1 METLGFYRWPSK
13 LPGNGGQLL
22 LSRRVLLASAFP
34 PLLRGQKAEVN
45 AFDFSLLDEGNV
57 PAELFFI
64 REHFPAPAVSSAGWK
79 LNVSGAVASPF
90 EISYEELTT
99 HPRRTLPVTLE
110 CAENPAGGG
119 LVSHAEW
126 TGVSLG
132 ALLQKA
138 KVKTEG
144 RFAKLSG
151 ADGFSRTIPLD
162 KASHANTLIAH
173 LMNGDRLPVNHGFPA
188 RAVIPGWYGMDSVK
202 WLRGIELL
210 ESEPA
215 ASEYVRLTRSLLVG
229 TRSAGPVRE
238 MNVKSAFSR
247 PLDGAILGGRKFTL
261 RGAAWAGENRVRRVE
276 VSVDAGKSWQDA
288 QLSGVAAPY
297 AWIHWAREWKI
308 PGAGPYELAVRATDD
323 QGREQP
329 SERPSGRVDEYENNL
344 WQRVRVTV
352 T

>member
-1 METLGFYRWPSK
+1 MAIRGFCRWHSK
-13 LPGNGGQLL
+13 LPGDGGQPK
-22 LSRRVLLASAFP
+22 LSRRVFLASAFT
-34 PLLRGQKAEVN
+34 PLLKGQKAEVN

-64 REHFPAPAVSSAGWK
+64 REHFPAPSVSSAGWK
-79 LNVSGAVASPF
+79 LSVSGAVAAPF
-90 EISYEELTT
+90 EISYEELTVQ
-99 HPRRTLPVTLE
+99 PRKTLPVTLE

-126 TGVSLG
+126 TGVGLG

-138 KVKTEG
+138 NVKPEG
-144 RFAKLSG
+144 RFVKLTG
-151 ADGFSRTIPLD
+151 ADGFSRSIPLD
-162 KASHANTLIAH
+162 KATHADTLIAH

-202 WLRGIELL
+202 WLRAVELL
-210 ESEPA
+210 ENEPA
-215 ASEYVRLTRSLLVG
+215 PSGYVRLTRSLLTG
-229 TRSAGPVRE
+229 TRSAGPVRAI
-238 MNVKSAFSR
+238 NVKSAFSR

-276 VSVDAGKSWQDA
+276 VSVDAGRSWQIA
-288 QLSGVAAPY
+288 QLSGSAAPY
-297 AWIHWAREWKI
+297 AWVHWAREWKI
-308 PGAGPYELAVRATDD
+308 PGAGPYELVVRATDD

-329 SERPSGRVDEYENNL
+329 SERPAGRVDEYENNL